1 MNRLTRFHLSQ
12 AVQSLRLKE
21 NGMKVF
27 IVALFM
33 MVSSVVFAV
42 PTTLTVQELSETEY
56 TQSLTA
62 VDTTNGNRVSNPNG
76 DIFFIL
82 SNPGG
87 VSGSV
92 VIDAVSSSVEVP
104 GYGPL
109 TKADLTVAL
118 GATTTKLIGPFAKRA
133 WNDSSGYVQLTFT
146 GTGSNSLTVK
156 ALKLKPS
163 LLN

>member
-1 MNRLTRFHLSQ
+1 
-12 AVQSLRLKE
+12 
-21 NGMKVF
+21 MKF
-27 IVALFM
+27 IIVALFM
-33 MVSSVVFAV
+33 LVSSVVFAA

-56 TQSLTA
+56 TQSLTT
-62 VDTTNGNRVSNPNG
+62 VDTTNGNRVLNPNG

-87 VSGSV
+87 SSASV
-92 VIDAVSSSVEVP
+92 VFDAASSSVEVP

-109 TKADLTVAL
+109 TKADLTVSL
-118 GATTTKLIGPFAKRA
+118 GATTTKLVGPFAKRA

-146 GTGSNSLTVK
+146 GAGSNSVAVK

>member
-1 MNRLTRFHLSQ
+1 
-12 AVQSLRLKE
+12 
-21 NGMKVF
+21 MKF
-27 IVALFM
+27 IIVALFM
-33 MVSSVVFAV
+33 FVSTVVFAA

-56 TQSLTA
+56 TQSLTT
-62 VDTTNGNRVSNPNG
+62 VDTTNGNRVLNPNG

-87 VSGSV
+87 SSASV
-92 VIDAVSSSVEVP
+92 VFDAASSSVEVP

-109 TKADLTVAL
+109 TKADLTVSL
-118 GATTTKLIGPFAKRA
+118 GATTTKLVGPFAKRA

-146 GTGSNSLTVK
+146 GAGSNSVAVK